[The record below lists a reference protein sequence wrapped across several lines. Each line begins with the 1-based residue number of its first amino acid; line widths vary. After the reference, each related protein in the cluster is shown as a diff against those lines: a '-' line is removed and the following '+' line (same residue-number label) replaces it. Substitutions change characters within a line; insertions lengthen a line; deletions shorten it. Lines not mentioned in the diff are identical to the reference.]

1 MSSTGTGTGTG
12 AGAGAGAGG
21 ALVAGGAFLA
31 GVGLAFVTTFV
42 GTSQLQPP
50 VDKANG
56 TGPNSQLLIYGNN
69 GSPQ

>member
-1 MSSTGTGTGTG
+1 MSSTG
-12 AGAGAGAGG
+12 AGAGAGAGTGAGG

-69 GSPQ
+69 GASQ